1 MSKYYIK
8 FFLPNYNLA
17 HINRKVFYENLKKDL
32 INPITYK
39 WDEKRLLKLLR
50 DENLSVVNVLDVLLW
65 LSQSTYIVD
74 KGFVDFT
81 DSLNKKR
88 EQLIERQ
95 SKIYIDEDSRLDFL
109 RKINQL
115 RNKYMTLNNEKFID
129 FVFGSFDIGLK
140 KSSLQRFYYEEIN
153 DKDWY

>member
-1 MSKYYIK
+1 MSKYYIQ
-8 FFLPNYNLA
+8 FFLPNRKLDQ
-17 HINRKVFYENLKKDL
+17 INRKVFYENLKKDL
-32 INPITYK
+32 INPMTYK
-39 WDEKRLLKLLR
+39 WDEKILLKLLR

-65 LSQSTYIVD
+65 LSRSTYTVD

-109 RKINQL
+109 KKINQL
-115 RNKYMTLNNEKFID
+115 RNEYMTLNNQKFID
-129 FVFGSFDIGLK
+129 FVFSNFDIGLEKYSLERLYYDK
-140 KSSLQRFYYEEIN
+140 KIN
-153 DKDWY
+153 DKY